1 MKSFLICLFFIV
13 TTITVNAQ
21 FGTAG
26 QKVIGGSLSF
36 ISGKNTDFSYPD
48 YISKNTGFSATLSA
62 GKFTKKNVLSSF
74 ALSYGHS
81 FLKQNTPG
89 NIIKSNTNFMGASYS
104 KTFFKEVAKKLFFGI
119 GGSVGAGYNTGEIN
133 YRQNAERRKSEGFGI
148 NIGIAPIL
156 AYQVSNRFVINC
168 SPTASF
174 LSLNYSSSKTT
185 YYRVN
190 QNTTTDKSSFVY
202 LNTGFFNSPLSNISL
217 GFSYLLKQK

>member
-1 MKSFLICLFFIV
+1 MKSFLICLFFIG

-36 ISGKNTDFSYPD
+36 YSGKNTGINYPD
-48 YISKNTGFSATLSA
+48 YISSSTGINVSATA
-62 GKFTKKNVLSSF
+62 GKFTKKNALSSF

-81 FLKQNTPG
+81 FLKQNAPA
-89 NIIKSNTNFMGASYS
+89 NITKNNLNSISASYN
-104 KTFFKEVAKKLFFGI
+104 KTYFKEVAKKLFFGI
-119 GGSVGAGYNTGEIN
+119 GGSVGAGYNAGKTT
-133 YRQNAERRKSEGFGI
+133 YTQNADRIKSEGYGI

-168 SPTASF
+168 SPSSSF
-174 LSLNYSSSKTT
+174 LSLNYNNMNVKYYQANQITSTGKSSS
-185 YYRVN
+185 VN
-190 QNTTTDKSSFVY
+190 FD
-202 LNTGFFNSPLSNISL
+202 TGFFGSPLNNLSL